1 MQFRSDYLC
10 SVRWEAGL
18 AGGTLDKRV
27 LDVSRGR
34 RGFGGSIEEGR
45 MIQFE

>member
-18 AGGTLDKRV
+18 AGGTLDKRGIECFKRQEGFWRQH
-27 LDVSRGR
+27 RG
-34 RGFGGSIEEGR
+34 GKDDTV
-45 MIQFE
+45 